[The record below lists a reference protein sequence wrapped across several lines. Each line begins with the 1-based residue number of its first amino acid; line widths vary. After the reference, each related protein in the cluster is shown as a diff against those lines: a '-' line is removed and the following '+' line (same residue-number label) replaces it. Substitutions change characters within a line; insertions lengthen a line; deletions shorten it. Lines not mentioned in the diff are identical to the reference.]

1 MTCAEKVIAQ
11 ISRDHKDLVGDFE
24 IEWAERWCA
33 EGLSVEVIVAAYEQ
47 LDEHLARVNEYAIK
61 GKFEELLDRLFPEE
75 LKRVVRL
82 VAQGMT
88 DLDIVKEIIAARKPS
103 PSKGD

>member
-11 ISRDHKDLVGDFE
+11 ISRDHKDLVGNFE
-24 IEWAERWCA
+24 IEWAVRWCA

-47 LDEHLARVNEYAIK
+47 LDEHLARVNEHAIK
-61 GKFEELLDRLFPEE
+61 GKFEELLGPLSPEE
-75 LKRVVRL
+75 LKCVVKL

-88 DLDIVKEIIAARKPS
+88 DLDIIKDINAARRRS
-103 PSKGD
+103 SSKGD